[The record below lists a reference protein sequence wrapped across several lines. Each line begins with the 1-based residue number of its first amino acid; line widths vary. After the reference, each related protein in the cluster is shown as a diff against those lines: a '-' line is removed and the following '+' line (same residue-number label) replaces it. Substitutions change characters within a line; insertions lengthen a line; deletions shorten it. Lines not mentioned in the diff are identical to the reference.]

1 MLQLTMILAVL
12 TAADVA
18 NVTPVLKLQAV
29 PEDNEDFLQSP
40 SDICFSADGQV
51 FVLDTA
57 AKRVFVWDE
66 NGHFRKT
73 FGREGSAP
81 GEFVFNGRRGRGPG
95 SGFIGTL
102 GPDLYIYDGAKQEI
116 SIYDAAEHHFKQAI
130 PYSLSRGRAMGFAP
144 IGADRFLIYRRA
156 IKETGM
162 TASAALFDRAAKP
175 LVTLTEYEVTDFK
188 VSGDRRERRFHRL
201 AFAPATV
208 VYYDAA
214 SETIV
219 VGDGE
224 SASFSLFDKQGK
236 NQKKLT
242 FKIPRKEVT
251 KEDVAEFNSQ
261 ESIQNNNRVTVSFPE
276 YKAFYDQ
283 ILTVGREGYLVFT
296 ASPVRRL
303 LDGWLIDN
311 QVNVKGRFSYECGEN
326 GGLFGDRGRLL
337 AVRTDKDGEYTME
350 ELHFAL

>member
-1 MLQLTMILAVL
+1 MQLTMILAVL
-12 TAADVA
+12 AAADVA
-18 NVTPVLKLQAV
+18 SVTPVLKLQAV
-29 PEDNEDFLQSP
+29 PEENEDFLQGP

-51 FVLDTA
+51 FVLDTT

-95 SGFIGTL
+95 LGFIGTL
-102 GPDLYIYDGAKQEI
+102 GPDLYIFDGAKQEI
-116 SIYDAAEHHFKQAI
+116 SVFDAAEYQFKQAI
-130 PYSLSRGRAMGFAP
+130 PYSMSRGRAMGFAP
-144 IGADRFLIYRRA
+144 ISADTFLVYRRA

-162 TASAALFDRAAKP
+162 TVSAALFDRETKP
-175 LVTLTEYEVTDFK
+175 LVTLAENAVTDFK
-188 VSGDRRERRFHRL
+188 ISGERRERRFHRL
-201 AFAPATV
+201 AFAPVTV
-208 VYYDAA
+208 VHYDAA
-214 SETIV
+214 TETIV

-224 SASFSLFDKQGK
+224 SASFTLFDKQGK
-236 NQKKLT
+236 NQKKLS

-251 KEDVAEFNSQ
+251 KEDIAEFNSQ

-283 ILTVGREGYLVFT
+283 ILAVGREGYLVFT
-296 ASPVRRL
+296 ASPVRKL

-311 QVNVKGRFSYECGEN
+311 QGNVKGRFSYECGEN

-337 AVRTDKDGEYTME
+337 AVRTDEDGDYSME
-350 ELHFAL
+350 ELRLAM